1 MDPKLIEWSAPKT
14 PLISAGVLSFR
25 RLRRKRIGHACT
37 TGKQKKNDQI
47 NFSLT
52 VRQEHMG
59 RCDAVRWPVGPRDGL
74 AWPGRQNKLGPPHC
88 FLFIYLLFRF
98 LCLLAVIFLPYLRE
112 HFVLTLEERLDRWM
126 RNYIMKL
133 DR

>member
-1 MDPKLIEWSAPKT
+1 MRRTRLDLDPAASARSSSFLIP
-14 PLISAGVLSFR
+14 
-25 RLRRKRIGHACT
+25 IGRAVQLFILLVAS
-37 TGKQKKNDQI
+37 KKKKNDQI